1 MIFDVKYKPL
11 LQGGLRPERWRGVHT
26 PPLPQLYRTQAGW
39 GALFIISA
47 CWRGLR
53 FYITI
58 LGIFLAQT
66 FEKATVAVKSW
77 VFFTKSVDS
86 LRYEIVH
93 SFLYLPFP
101 RTGLTTTVRC
111 TALVPR
117 TWRPSGL
124 RLSSGCR
131 APAPRRGPPSAA
143 PPHTP
148 QMRLSGE
155 AGR

>member
-1 MIFDVKYKPL
+1 MGFDLSGGGECIPL
-11 LQGGLRPERWRGVHT
+11 LYPSCIAHRQGEEHSLLS
-26 PPLPQLYRTQAGW
+26 PPAEGGW
-39 GALFIISA
+39 DFTLQY
-47 CWRGLR
+47 WE
-53 FYITI
+53 
-58 LGIFLAQT
+58 IFLAQT

-143 PPHTP
+143 PPPTP
-148 QMRLSGE
+148 QTRLSGE